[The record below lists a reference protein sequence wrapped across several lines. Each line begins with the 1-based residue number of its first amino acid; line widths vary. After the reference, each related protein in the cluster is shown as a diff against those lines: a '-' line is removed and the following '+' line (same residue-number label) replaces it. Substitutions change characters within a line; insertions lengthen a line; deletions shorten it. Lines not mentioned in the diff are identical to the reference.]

1 MTPQELYKISEFQ
14 DAVNKQK
21 ASEQALE
28 FRKKVDAEM
37 LETAQQG
44 KFSVWFKAP
53 DDSYIAA
60 ELIKILNNEGFK
72 AYFITELQDF
82 IEVSWKDKAN
92 GIHDLTYAKL
102 EPCPLGNQEEPLVKP
117 IDTINV
123 LKLYNEALNQLKTF

>member
-21 ASEQALE
+21 AVEQALE

-37 LETAQQG
+37 LEAAQQG

-53 DDSYIAA
+53 DDSYVAT

-82 IEVSWKDKAN
+82 IKVSWKDKAN
-92 GIHDLTYAKL
+92 GIHDLTYANL
-102 EPCPLGNQEEPLVKP
+102 ELSSELTKP
-117 IDTINV
+117 IDTIKV
-123 LKLYNEALNQLKTF
+123 MKLYNEALNQLKT

>member
-37 LETAQQG
+37 LEAAQQG
-44 KFSVWFKAP
+44 EFSVWFKAP
-53 DDSYIAA
+53 NDLYVAA
-60 ELIKILNNEGFK
+60 ELIKILTNEGFK

-82 IEVSWKDKAN
+82 IKVSWKDKAN
-92 GIHDLTYAKL
+92 GIHDLTYANL
-102 EPCPLGNQEEPLVKP
+102 EPSSELAKP
-117 IDTINV
+117 IDTV
-123 LKLYNEALNQLKTF
+123 KVMKLYNEALNQLKT

>member
-21 ASEQALE
+21 AVEQALE

-37 LETAQQG
+37 LEAAQQG

-53 DDSYIAA
+53 NDSYIAA

-82 IEVSWKDKAN
+82 IKVSWKDKVN
-92 GIHDLTYAKL
+92 GIHDLTYANL
-102 EPCPLGNQEEPLVKP
+102 EPSSELAKP
-117 IDTINV
+117 IDTV
-123 LKLYNEALNQLKTF
+123 KVMKLYNEALNQLKIL

>member
-21 ASEQALE
+21 AVEQALE

-37 LETAQQG
+37 LEAAQQG

-53 DDSYIAA
+53 NDSYIAA

-72 AYFITELQDF
+72 AYFITGLQDY

-92 GIHDLTYAKL
+92 GIHDLSYANL
-102 EPCPLGNQEEPLVKP
+102 EPLPLGNQEELPVKP
-117 IDTINV
+117 IDTIKV
-123 LKLYNEALNQLKTF
+123 MKLYNEALNQLKTL

>member
-21 ASEQALE
+21 AAEQALE
-28 FRKKVDAEM
+28 FRKKIDAEM
-37 LETAQQG
+37 LEAAQQG

-60 ELIKILNNEGFK
+60 ELIKILTNEGFK

-92 GIHDLTYAKL
+92 GIHDLSYANL
-102 EPCPLGNQEEPLVKP
+102 EPSSELAKP
-117 IDTINV
+117 IDTV
-123 LKLYNEALNQLKTF
+123 KVMKLYNEALNQLKIL

>member
-1 MTPQELYKISEFQ
+1 
-14 DAVNKQK
+14 
-21 ASEQALE
+21 
-28 FRKKVDAEM
+28 M
-37 LETAQQG
+37 LEAAQQG

-53 DDSYIAA
+53 DDSYVAA

-82 IEVSWKDKAN
+82 IQVSWKDKAN
-92 GIHDLTYAKL
+92 GIHDLSYANL

>member
-14 DAVNKQK
+14 DVVNKQK

-37 LETAQQG
+37 LEAAQQG

-53 DDSYIAA
+53 DDLYVAA

-82 IEVSWKDKAN
+82 IEVSWKDEAN
-92 GIHDLTYAKL
+92 GIHDLSYGNL
-102 EPCPLGNQEEPLVKP
+102 EPSSELAKP
-117 IDTINV
+117 IDTIKV
-123 LKLYNEALNQLKTF
+123 MKLYNEALNQLKTL

>member
-1 MTPQELYKISEFQ
+1 MTPQELYKIAEFQ

-37 LETAQQG
+37 LEAAQQG

-82 IEVSWKDKAN
+82 IKVSWKDKAN
-92 GIHDLTYAKL
+92 GIHDLTYANL
-102 EPCPLGNQEEPLVKP
+102 ELSSELTKP
-117 IDTINV
+117 IDTIKV
-123 LKLYNEALNQLKTF
+123 MKLYNEALNQLKT

>member
-21 ASEQALE
+21 AVEQALE

-37 LETAQQG
+37 LEAAQQG

-53 DDSYIAA
+53 DDLYVAA

-72 AYFITELQDF
+72 AYSITEFQDF

-92 GIHDLTYAKL
+92 GIHDLTYANL
-102 EPCPLGNQEEPLVKP
+102 ELSSELAKP
-117 IDTINV
+117 IDTV
-123 LKLYNEALNQLKTF
+123 KVMKLYNEALNQLKT

>member
-21 ASEQALE
+21 AVEQALE

-37 LETAQQG
+37 LEAAQQG

-72 AYFITELQDF
+72 TYFITELQDF

-92 GIHDLTYAKL
+92 GIHDLTYANL
-102 EPCPLGNQEEPLVKP
+102 EPSSELTKP
-117 IDTINV
+117 IDTIKV
-123 LKLYNEALNQLKTF
+123 MKLYNEALNQLKIL

>member
-28 FRKKVDAEM
+28 FRKKIDTEM
-37 LETAQQG
+37 FEAAQQG

-82 IEVSWKDKAN
+82 IKVSWKDKAN
-92 GIHDLTYAKL
+92 GIHDLTYANL
-102 EPCPLGNQEEPLVKP
+102 ELSSELTKP
-117 IDTINV
+117 IDTIKV
-123 LKLYNEALNQLKTF
+123 MKLYNEALNQLKT